1 MLTNSKIALSVA
13 LVLATASAAVADAD
27 GPSDWIGCWGLL
39 TSERCNRRSEHIGHC
54 VHQSLQRAYAVFPG
68 PAWSRNIDGSRRS
81 TDAWGRHIMSR
92 REYRQLEDACEHA
105 DAPHPAALLRARR
118 ERP

>member
-39 TSERCNRRSEHIGHC
+39 TSERCNPRSEHIGHC
-54 VHQSLQRAYAVFPG
+54 VAQSLQRAYAVFPG
-68 PAWSRNIDGSRRS
+68 PVWCRGSRCS

-92 REYRQLEDACEHA
+92 REYRHLVDGCEHA
-105 DAPHPAALLRARR
+105 DASHPAALLRPRR